1 MNTIKSVY
9 NKLFKEETQ
18 LASHEVE
25 LSSVEDLKKFVAS
38 AIAEQK
44 KFADLQKKYDA
55 LNKQKEN
62 LIISVQGVEKEVRDT
77 LNKGTKTYQD
87 FLAKAKELGIEAS
100 AINNADVK
108 DAKMY
113 GDILE
118 NLKKDLDS
126 MKKKLGYSGI

>member
-1 MNTIKSVY
+1 MNTMKSVY

-44 KFADLQKKYDA
+44 KYADLQKKYDA

-62 LIISVQGVEKEVRDT
+62 LIISVQGVEKGVRDT

-126 MKKKLGYSGI
+126 MKKKLGYGGI

>member
-1 MNTIKSVY
+1 MKNVMKKVAQIEHNV
-9 NKLFKEETQ
+9 E
-18 LASHEVE
+18 LASVD
-25 LSSVEDLKKFVAS
+25 DLKKFVS
-38 AIAEQK
+38 NAIAEQK
-44 KFADLQKKYDA
+44 KYADLQKKYEA

-62 LIISVQGVEKEVRDT
+62 FIIEVQGAEKEVRDT
-77 LNKGTKTYQD
+77 LDKGTKTYQD

-108 DAKMY
+108 NAKMY

-118 NLKKDLDS
+118 NLKKDLDA